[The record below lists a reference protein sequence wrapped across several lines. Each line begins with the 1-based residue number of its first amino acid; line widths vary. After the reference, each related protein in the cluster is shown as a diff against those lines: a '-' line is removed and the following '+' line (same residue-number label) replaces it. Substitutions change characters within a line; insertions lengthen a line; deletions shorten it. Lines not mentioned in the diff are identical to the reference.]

1 MIRFYT
7 ARNRYDAYLLA
18 DRLKQAGIRAH
29 VFNEHA
35 SSIVGDV
42 PPDVA
47 QPQVWLEREQDR
59 ERALLVLARHRGRR
73 GAAGV
78 AALRGL
84 RRGVAGI
91 VRPLLELR
99 AGTPAFVAA
108 LADGPSWK
116 ASCLGVGLFY
126 VRLAAGRGNVG

>member
-7 ARNRYDAYLLA
+7 ARNRFDAYLLA

-35 SSIVGDV
+35 SSIVGEV

-59 ERALLVLARHRGRR
+59 ERAELLLSRIEDDAAQVGSRR
-73 GAAGV
+73 CPACGEESPASFDLCWKCGE
-78 AALRGL
+78 GL
-84 RRGVAGI
+84 QA
-91 VRPLLELR
+91 
-99 AGTPAFVAA
+99 T
-108 LADGPSWK
+108 
-116 ASCLGVGLFY
+116 
-126 VRLAAGRGNVG
+126 